1 MLLPHSFSCGKT
13 KITADKA
20 FVSVEWEVNVRL
32 KCSAARN
39 MGFGGW
45 GSDYCGIPS
54 TLTAAPSPTPTPTTS
69 RPAPPVNSGTVYQ
82 WIHCCGEGWGA
93 ELFAWLRLFALMV
106 GLGG

>member
-54 TLTAAPSPTPTPTTS
+54 TLTAAPSPTGISVDSLLRRGVGGRTVCV
-69 RPAPPVNSGTVYQ
+69 APFICTYG
-82 WIHCCGEGWGA
+82 GA
-93 ELFAWLRLFALMV
+93 WWLVASALEMHMNAD
-106 GLGG
+106 